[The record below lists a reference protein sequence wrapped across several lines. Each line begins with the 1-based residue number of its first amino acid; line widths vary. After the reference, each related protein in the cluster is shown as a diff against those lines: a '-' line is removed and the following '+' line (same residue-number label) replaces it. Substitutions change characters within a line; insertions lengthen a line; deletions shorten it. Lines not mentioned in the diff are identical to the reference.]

1 MIRKLFI
8 VGLVLVVCLELSQG
22 KSSLQAKTMEDYSEA
37 LIQGMY
43 VHDINIIQASSPG
56 SLGGGG
62 GGWGDSLV
70 TTACTCGNLT
80 NKTL

>member
-8 VGLVLVVCLELSQG
+8 VGLVLAVCLELSQG
-22 KSSLQAKTMEDYSEA
+22 KPSLQAKTMEDYSEA

-43 VHDINIIQASSPG
+43 VHDINIIQALSPG
-56 SLGGGG
+56 SLGGG

-80 NKTL
+80 DKTL